1 MKSVVIDREWGT
13 QFDRAL
19 SADIDELLVIS
30 PFIKAAAISR
40 ILKNRTAKIRVLTRF
55 NLNDFAT
62 EVSDISAIQSLIDAG
77 ASVRGVRNLHAKLY
91 IFGKS
96 RAFVTSANLTMAGLE
111 RNHEFGV
118 STCDDG
124 LVGACLEYF
133 ESIWNRAGT
142 NIEIS
147 KVLAWEKEVLQYRLI
162 GGEYHLSGNLMDEGA
177 NLEIPASN
185 ENHSVERFSGRNQA
199 FIKFLGKG
207 DYRAS
212 LSNSILDE
220 IKESGCY
227 WALTYPKNKR
237 PRSVNDGAVMFIA
250 RLIDNGDIMI
260 YGRAI
265 GLAYREGRDDAS
277 DEDIAFRKWKA
288 EYPHYIR
295 VYGSEFVNGILEN
308 GVSFSDLMTNLGPEC
323 FASTQRRARDG
334 EINIRPQLSIRRQA
348 AIKLSNEGA
357 AWVTQQL
364 ESKLAAYG
372 NIPPDKFRSLD
383 WPAIPECN
391 Y

>member
-1 MKSVVIDREWGT
+1 MKSVVIDRGWGT

-40 ILKNRTAKIRVLTRF
+40 ILEYRTTKIRVLTRF

-62 EVSDISAIQSLIDAG
+62 GVSDISAIQSLIAAG

-91 IFGKS
+91 IFGKC

-147 KVLAWEKEVLQYRLI
+147 KVLAWEKEVLQYRLT
-162 GGEYHLSGNLMDEGA
+162 GGEYRLSENLMDEGA

-185 ENHSVERFSGRNQA
+185 ENHSVERFSGRKQA

-212 LSNSILDE
+212 LSSSILEE
-220 IKESGCY
+220 IKESGCH

-237 PRSVNDGAVMFIA
+237 PRSVDDGAVMFIA

-265 GLAYREGRDDAS
+265 GLAYRESRDDAS
-277 DEDIAFRKWKA
+277 DEDIAIREWKA

-295 VYGSEFVNGILEN
+295 VYGCEFVNGILEN
-308 GVSFSDLMTNLGPEC
+308 GVSLSDLMTNLGPEC
-323 FASTQRRARDG
+323 FAST
-334 EINIRPQLSIRRQA
+334 
-348 AIKLSNEGA
+348 
-357 AWVTQQL
+357 
-364 ESKLAAYG
+364 
-372 NIPPDKFRSLD
+372 
-383 WPAIPECN
+383 
-391 Y
+391 